1 MKSHIH
7 AESSHLRLPSTVV
20 FVPAALELQM
30 RPRLRRSRLSTQHE
44 KHQGH
49 PLDCPSWPSAAVP
62 SEPSSYSVILSAI
75 LVAIPRAIPLLV
87 EGVRSDKLFA
97 ELN

>member
-1 MKSHIH
+1 
-7 AESSHLRLPSTVV
+7 
-20 FVPAALELQM
+20 M

-49 PLDCPSWPSAAVP
+49 PFDCPSWPSAAVP
-62 SEPSSYSVILSAI
+62 FLPSLYSAILSAI

-87 EGVRSDKLFA
+87 EGVREQMPCPYKNCVHATPPADDDMTEEEVEAVVLA
-97 ELN
+97 N